1 MSQSMFKWNFL
12 PKTLLRPE
20 KYKVY
25 LVLATQLAATP
36 CLATR
41 SPSFGQTSGY
51 ILRPGTGHR
60 ATLMACEI
68 RISDLLTFSRADAP

>member
-1 MSQSMFKWNFL
+1 MFKWNFL
-12 PKTLLRPE
+12 PKTLLWPE

-51 ILRPGTGHR
+51 ILRPGTGHS

-68 RISDLLTFSRADAP
+68 RTIIGISDLLTFSRADAP